1 MNFFFSCLP
10 IGVDVSNFSE
20 MLPVN
25 TCGKMVMVNGK
36 NIALFFIDG
45 RFYAVDEQ
53 CPHLGRYRGIVMYCC
68 YCVVV
73 LVLVLFVVFA
83 VVVFVA
89 VVVAVAIAA
98 AAAVASMKVL
108 NFSS

>member
-1 MNFFFSCLP
+1 
-10 IGVDVSNFSE
+10 

-53 CPHLGRYRGIVMYCC
+53 CPHLGRYRGIVMYRC
-68 YCVVV
+68 YCVVVVVV

-83 VVVFVA
+83 VVVFVVA
-89 VVVAVAIAA
+89 VVVAVVAVVVS
-98 AAAVASMKVL
+98 AAAVTSMKVL

>member
-1 MNFFFSCLP
+1 
-10 IGVDVSNFSE
+10 
-20 MLPVN
+20 MLPMN

-45 RFYAVDEQ
+45 HFYAVDEQ

-73 LVLVLFVVFA
+73 VVLVLVLFVVFA

-89 VVVAVAIAA
+89 VVVVVA
-98 AAAVASMKVL
+98 AAAVTSMKVL

>member
-1 MNFFFSCLP
+1 
-10 IGVDVSNFSE
+10 

-53 CPHLGRYRGIVMYCC
+53 CPHLGRY
-68 YCVVV
+68 
-73 LVLVLFVVFA
+73 
-83 VVVFVA
+83 
-89 VVVAVAIAA
+89 
-98 AAAVASMKVL
+98 
-108 NFSS
+108 

>member
-1 MNFFFSCLP
+1 
-10 IGVDVSNFSE
+10 

-36 NIALFFIDG
+36 NIALFFIEG

-53 CPHLGRYRGIVMYCC
+53 CPHLGRYRGIVMYRC
-68 YCVVV
+68 YGVVVVVVVV

-89 VVVAVAIAA
+89 VVVVA
-98 AAAVASMKVL
+98 AAAVTSVKVL
-108 NFSS
+108 NFSL

>member
-1 MNFFFSCLP
+1 
-10 IGVDVSNFSE
+10 

-53 CPHLGRYRGIVMYCC
+53 CPHLGRYRGIVIYCC
-68 YCVVV
+68 YCVVVVVVV

-83 VVVFVA
+83 VVVFVVA
-89 VVVAVAIAA
+89 VVAA
-98 AAAVASMKVL
+98 AAAVTSMKVL